1 MSLSG
6 SILTIFEMALVAFAV
21 WSVFNENRFIAFEER
36 IFAKIRRNRLKVI
49 KGNAICKSYYPEKHR
64 A

>member
-6 SILTIFEMALVAFAV
+6 SILTIFEMALVAFAI
-21 WSVFNENRFIAFEER
+21 WSVFNEKRFIAFEER
-36 IFAKIRRNRLKVI
+36 ILSKIRRNRLKVI
-49 KGNAICKSYYPEKHR
+49 KGNSVCKTYYPEKHH